1 MVPWIIW
8 EAVKTIPYR
17 VFYLTSLISGWY
29 FYISKIIS
37 FYMPDMK
44 SNGKRWFI
52 NFTKE
57 ENSYPKHIFN
67 D

>member
-17 VFYLTSLISGWY
+17 VFYLTSLISDWY

-37 FYMPDMK
+37 FYPGGHEIGWQKLVND
-44 SNGKRWFI
+44 
-52 NFTKE
+52 FTKE
-57 ENSYPKHIFN
+57 ENSSPKHIFI

>member
-1 MVPWIIW
+1 
-8 EAVKTIPYR
+8 
-17 VFYLTSLISGWY
+17 
-29 FYISKIIS
+29 
-37 FYMPDMK
+37 MPDMK